1 MHTLFKQHCKLY
13 RPKLN
18 IYQVATGEVWPATE
32 AMRRGLVDEVQTS
45 DKYILDLYNN
55 NATLYE
61 VKLKKTIKKGLLS
74 ALSGR
79 DSNDENDDAYP
90 PGVNIVSRIIGDT
103 MLYVF
108 RELAQGNEIEVNT
121 SHSL

>member
-1 MHTLFKQHCKLY
+1 
-13 RPKLN
+13 
-18 IYQVATGEVWPATE
+18 VWPATE
-32 AMRRGLVDEVQTS
+32 AIRRGLVDEIQTS

-79 DSNDENDDAYP
+79 DNNDENDDAYP
-90 PGVNIVSRIIGDT
+90 PGINIVSRIIGDT

-121 SHSL
+121 TTPNNTDC

>member
-1 MHTLFKQHCKLY
+1 MKENSEDQVPSITISLRVVEAGPPVMLPPAPRVLLLSTTPGVVLF
-13 RPKLN
+13 
-18 IYQVATGEVWPATE
+18 
-32 AMRRGLVDEVQTS
+32 TS
-45 DKYILDLYNN
+45 KNFAPLF
-55 NATLYE
+55 
-61 VKLKKTIKKGLLS
+61 VTIKKGLLS

-121 SHSL
+121 TTPNNTDC